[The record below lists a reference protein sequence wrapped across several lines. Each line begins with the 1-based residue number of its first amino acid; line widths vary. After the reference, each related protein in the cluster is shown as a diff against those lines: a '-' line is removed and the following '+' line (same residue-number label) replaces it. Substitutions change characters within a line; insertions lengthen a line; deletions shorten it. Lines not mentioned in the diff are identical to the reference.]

1 MVPGGENADERRGE
15 RPTDRLPPRSA
26 YGGILLCS
34 VGVLMQEILLTRI
47 FSLTIWYH
55 FAYLTIST
63 ALLGFGAAGSL
74 LAARPSLLD
83 KGAGRL
89 SAIAA
94 AAAGSSLLLG
104 IWLLGPRP
112 IDPGALLREPF
123 ATSLG
128 LLGYYAVVSVP
139 FFFGG
144 LAVATP
150 LTAYP
155 RRANRLY
162 ATDLLGAGLGCG
174 AAVAALT
181 WGDGAGAIAV
191 CSGIFLLAAAS
202 YAGAHRA
209 SGGLA
214 IVAVALIAL
223 SPYADRAIE
232 FRPVASKSMG
242 AALQNPK
249 TEVLYSQWSP
259 INRVDLYRIPN
270 LRLSWWAIFG
280 RSETFTGLPP
290 LVMSIQYDGH
300 NGTDVQK
307 VTDPNSLAMLDFHL
321 LRTPYLI
328 LDQPEVLVIGVGGGI
343 DVQNALRR
351 GARRVVG
358 VDLQPIT
365 VMLHE
370 TMLSDWTG
378 LDRHPQLELVASEGR
393 HYVRSHGDVFDL
405 IQITAVDTFS
415 AQSTGA
421 YVLAESYLYT
431 VEAFE
436 DYLSRLSDGGV
447 LTIVLGDPVFN
458 DARLPPP
465 LAARL
470 AMIGGQ
476 ALRNMGVEDSA
487 AHILMLSHKRA
498 VPDLSTD
505 EGYMQALLVK
515 KRPFTKQQVARM
527 ADFADEM
534 GFELRLSPDGGL
546 DPALRKLVHAAPGD
560 LEAAL
565 AQQPFVVTPS
575 TDDRPF
581 FFNVLPWTSLVTG
594 ERIHWMFPGS
604 ATGQLML
611 IMMLAQSLIVGTVLI
626 LLPLYKTGWGNLPGS
641 QIFGFLLYF
650 LSLGLG
656 FLLIEISFVQKYV
669 LILGYPTYSLSVTI
683 LALLIF
689 AALGAELSRRGWGSP
704 RWFLRVLLGVTVLL
718 VGAEVAIMPWL
729 RDASLGLSL
738 PVRIAVTVLM
748 QAPLGVALGMYFP
761 TGLELL
767 RRVEPQLI
775 PWAWAINGIA
785 SVVATVLAV
794 VLGMQIGFSAVAVVA
809 IAIYATGTTALLAVL
824 PATSRGD

>member
-1 MVPGGENADERRGE
+1 VAPI
-15 RPTDRLPPRSA
+15 DRLPPRSA
-26 YGGILLCS
+26 YAGILLCS
-34 VGVLMQEILLTRI
+34 VGILMQEILLTRI

-74 LAARPSLLD
+74 LVARPSLLQR
-83 KGAGRL
+83 GAGRL
-89 SAIAA
+89 SALGAA
-94 AAAGSSLLLG
+94 TAGVSLLLG
-104 IWLLGPRP
+104 ISYLGPRP

-144 LAVATP
+144 LAIATP

-155 RRANRLY
+155 RRANSLY
-162 ATDLLGAGLGCG
+162 AADLLGAGLGCA

-181 WGDGAGAIAV
+181 WCDGAGAVAV
-191 CSGIFLLAAAS
+191 CSGIFLFSAAS
-202 YAGAHRA
+202 YADSPRA
-209 SGGLA
+209 RSALA
-214 IVAVALIAL
+214 LAAVATIGL
-223 SPYADRAIE
+223 SPLADRLLT
-232 FRPVASKSMG
+232 FRPVASKALG
-242 AALQNPK
+242 AALQQPGI
-249 TEVLYSQWSP
+249 EVLHTQWSP
-259 INRVDLYRIPN
+259 INRVDLYRVPGQRI
-270 LRLSWWAIFG
+270 SWWAAFG
-280 RSETFTGLPP
+280 QSEAFEGLQP
-290 LVMSIQYDGH
+290 LIMSIQYDGH
-300 NGTDVQK
+300 NGSDAQQ
-307 VTDPNSLAMLDFHL
+307 VTGPDSLAMLDFHL
-321 LRTPYLI
+321 LRTPYVI
-328 LDQPEVLVIGVGGGI
+328 LEQPAVLVIGVGGGI

-365 VMLHE
+365 VKLHQ
-370 TMLSDWTG
+370 TLLSEWTG
-378 LDRHPQLELVASEGR
+378 LLRHPQLELVASEGR
-393 HYVRSHGDVFDL
+393 HYVRSHDEVFDL
-405 IQITAVDTFS
+405 VQITAVDTFS

-431 VEAFE
+431 VEAFQ
-436 DYLSRLSDGGV
+436 DYLSHLSDDGV
-447 LTIVLGDPVFN
+447 LCIVLGDPVF
-458 DARLPPP
+458 DDPRLPPP

-470 AMIGGQ
+470 AMIGDQ
-476 ALRNMGVEDSA
+476 ALRNGGVANPAD
-487 AHILMLSHKRA
+487 HLLMLSHKRA
-498 VPDLSTD
+498 VPDLSTA

-515 KRPFTKQQVARM
+515 KRPFTPEQVARLVE
-527 ADFADEM
+527 FGDEM
-534 GFELRLSPDGGL
+534 GFELRLGPDGGA
-546 DPALRKLVHAAPGD
+546 DPALRSLVHAATPS
-560 LEAAL
+560 ERQAAL
-565 AQQPFVVTPS
+565 AAQPFVVTPS

-611 IMMLAQSLIVGTVLI
+611 ILMLVQSLIVGSVLI
-626 LLPLYKTGWGNLPGS
+626 LLPLYRTGWGRLPGS
-641 QIFGFLLYF
+641 ETLGFFLYF
-650 LSLGLG
+650 VSLGLG

-689 AALGAELSRRGWGSP
+689 ASLGAALCRRGWGNP
-704 RWFLRVLLGVTVLL
+704 RRFLRGLLGVTVLL
-718 VGAEVAIMPWL
+718 VAAEVAIMPWL

-738 PVRIAVTVLM
+738 PLRIAVTVVM
-748 QAPLGVALGMYFP
+748 QLPLGVALGMFFP
-761 TGLELL
+761 TGVELL

-794 VLGMQIGFSAVAVVA
+794 ILGMQIGFSAVAVVA
-809 IAIYATGTTALLAVL
+809 IAIYAIGTSALLAIL
-824 PATSRGD
+824 PASSRAD